1 MKQPNRG
8 AELTKLSTSKV
19 KSYQQLIN
27 WLMKME
33 YSAERDEAVRY
44 FSEQILNINTS
55 GGITQMTMTQDT
67 KILFDEFLTTKNK

>member
-1 MKQPNRG
+1 
-8 AELTKLSTSKV
+8 
-19 KSYQQLIN
+19 
-27 WLMKME
+27 MKME